1 MPAERRQMT
10 QDLTG
15 KTALITAAGA
25 GIGRASAEALAAR
38 GANVIATDID
48 GDAVENLAQ
57 GSDRI
62 TGHRLDVLDTAAVAA
77 LIERSP
83 TVDVLVNCAGWVHDG
98 TIIDCGEDVWD
109 RSFDLNAKANYLLT
123 QAVLPGMLEQKSGS
137 VINIASIVS
146 SEKGAPRR
154 FAYGASK
161 AAIIGM
167 TKAIAAD
174 FVKDGIRCNAI
185 CPGTVQSPSLEERLK
200 ATGDFEAA
208 LAAFKDRQP
217 MGRLG
222 KPEEIAEMVCYLA
235 SDLSA
240 FTTGQAIA
248 VDGGWST

>member
-1 MPAERRQMT
+1 MT